1 LPSRASSLWT
11 RPDSPQRTSFARRL
25 SHKPWSL
32 VPTHNGCQSRCVRS
46 AANGF
51 RPPRASD
58 LPRRGEAPLVLDHK
72 QFPVRQ
78 VCATATAGS
87 APLPDDRFHVSRRR
101 GPRDRNGDGAREQA
115 RRPTQ
120 SRGCLCPTPAT
131 RPPVARLLVCCLQDR
146 PAWLTLGHA
155 ELVAQRPRMSCALS
169 ARCGAELVARD
180 ALVATTK
187 QDCIGSS
194 RLSEHGQIAVEV
206 LPRYAYSGRHA
217 RAAAY
222 HRRAVAR
229 GSKLGSSAPASGHT
243 SASRGSNSP
252 GRCCPSSSQ
261 ARG

>member
-101 GPRDRNGDGAREQA
+101 GPRDRNGDGAIVRFGRAEHRTGRSPSRES
-115 RRPTQ
+115 RRADQPN
-120 SRGCLCPTPAT
+120 
-131 RPPVARLLVCCLQDR
+131 
-146 PAWLTLGHA
+146 
-155 ELVAQRPRMSCALS
+155 
-169 ARCGAELVARD
+169 
-180 ALVATTK
+180 
-187 QDCIGSS
+187 
-194 RLSEHGQIAVEV
+194 
-206 LPRYAYSGRHA
+206 
-217 RAAAY
+217 RAAASVR
-222 HRRAVAR
+222 HRPRDRRWR
-229 GSKLGSSAPASGHT
+229 GCWSAACKIGP
-243 SASRGSNSP
+243 P
-252 GRCCPSSSQ
+252 G
-261 ARG
+261 